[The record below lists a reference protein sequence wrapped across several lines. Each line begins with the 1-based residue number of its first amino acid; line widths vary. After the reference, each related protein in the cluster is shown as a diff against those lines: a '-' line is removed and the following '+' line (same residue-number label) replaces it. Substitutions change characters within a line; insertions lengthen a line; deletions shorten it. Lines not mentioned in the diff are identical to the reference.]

1 MVVALIGLIA
11 LIASVSSSFP
21 PGIALGI
28 GLIAFGVSL
37 SLTDRTS

>member
-1 MVVALIGLIA
+1 MVVAVIGLIA
-11 LIASVSSSFP
+11 LIASASSWFP

-37 SLTDRTS
+37 EFTD